1 MATLRAILIGA
12 MVWTSSSLP
21 GQIQLQSTTDHS
33 PIPGATIRPLPLDVA
48 GGAWASD
55 ASGRFDL
62 PPHDGPF
69 QVSAI
74 GFESTTFHP
83 DTLPHG
89 VLQLRPAT
97 YALAQAVVTGQ
108 FTGHTDRDAV
118 QSIRVINRTDID
130 RIGAV
135 SLRDVLLTQ
144 SSVNLQHDAQL
155 GTNITL
161 LGLSGRHVQ
170 VLVDGLPVVGRVDG
184 NIDLDQLPLDQVQRV
199 EIVEGPMSVEYGSEA
214 IAGTINLITLG
225 GATPTS
231 SVRLVGESVGRSQV
245 LARWAAA
252 DGRVEGRASRT
263 HFSGFNPDGATGR
276 SWLWK
281 PKTQIGGELR
291 GHHTWGDVRATAS
304 AQYQHETLYNDGD
317 VQFRQETRPINDT
330 LLGVYDVPFA
340 QDAQFITR
348 RAVLRGDLQAPRGKG
363 FIAYSRYERQRTTS
377 WINFTDLST
386 APATEAGMN
395 DTATF
400 ATWHSRASRQL
411 GRGWAIGYD
420 AQHEEARGARIA
432 DGRQTLTHAALFT
445 SGEWHLGERLLLRP
459 GLRVMWNSAYD
470 APLIPSLHAR
480 WSAGPH
486 RVRASFAR
494 GFRAPDLKELHFLF
508 VDVNHNIAGSTDLRA
523 EVSDAWQA
531 SYAADILT
539 DKSLLRPAFQV
550 FHNRVDDVIE
560 LGLVDAET
568 QLYTYLNLS
577 QTTTTGATASFRR
590 ASDRWTAEA
599 NVTGVQRQTWLQP
612 DDAQPVEAFS
622 LQASLS
628 SDVQL
633 GSGRTWTLQVNHQH
647 RETLFQQVEEGE
659 WALMEL
665 SPNTQLSSYLSQTLL
680 DGQLTLRGGIDNAL
694 NVTNRLLT
702 GGTTPTGTHSSGSTM
717 GQPVAMGRNYKLTLQ
732 WNF

>member
-1 MATLRAILIGA
+1 MNTLRAILIGA
-12 MVWTSSSLP
+12 LVWTSSSLP
-21 GQIQLQSTTDHS
+21 GQIQLQSTTDRT
-33 PIPGATIRPLPLDVA
+33 PIPGATIRPLPLDAA
-48 GGAWASD
+48 GGAGASD
-55 ASGRFDL
+55 AFGRFDL

-74 GFESTTFHP
+74 GFETTTFHP
-83 DTLPHG
+83 DSLPHG
-89 VLQLRPAT
+89 VLHLRPAT
-97 YALAQAVVTGQ
+97 YALAQAVITGQ

-118 QSIRVINRTDID
+118 QSIRVINRADID

-155 GTNITL
+155 GTNISL

-225 GATPTS
+225 AAVPTS

-245 LARWAAA
+245 LARWSAA
-252 DGRVEGRASRT
+252 DGQLEGRASRT

-291 GHHTWGDVRATAS
+291 GHRAWGDVRATAS
-304 AQYQHETLYNDGD
+304 AQYQYETLYNDGD
-317 VQFRQETRPINDT
+317 VQFRQETRPINDS

-348 RAVLRGDLQAPRGKG
+348 RAVLRSDLQAPRGKG
-363 FIAYSRYERQRTTS
+363 FIAYSRYDRQRTTS
-377 WINFTDLST
+377 MIDFTDLST
-386 APATEAGMN
+386 APVTEAGMN

-400 ATWHSRASRQL
+400 ATWHSRASHQL

-420 AQHEEARGARIA
+420 AQHEEARGERIA
-432 DGRQTLTHAALFT
+432 EGRQTLTHAALFA
-445 SGEWHLGERLLLRP
+445 SGEWQLGERLLLRP

-480 WSAGPH
+480 WTAGVH
-486 RVRASFAR
+486 HLRASFAR

-523 EVSDAWQA
+523 EVSNAWQA
-531 SYAADILT
+531 SYSADILT
-539 DKSLLRPAFQV
+539 EKSLVRPSIQA
-550 FHNRVDDVIE
+550 FHNRVEDVIE
-560 LGLVDAET
+560 LGLVDADS
-568 QLYTYLNLS
+568 QLYTYLNLR
-577 QTTTTGATASFRR
+577 QTTTSGATASLRR

-599 NVTGVQRQTWLQP
+599 NVTGVQRETYLGP
-612 DDAQPVEAFS
+612 DDEQPIEAFS

-628 SDVQL
+628 SDL
-633 GSGRTWTLQVNHQH
+633 RLPHGRTWTLQVNHQH

-702 GGTTPTGTHSSGSTM
+702 GGTAPTGTHSSGGTS